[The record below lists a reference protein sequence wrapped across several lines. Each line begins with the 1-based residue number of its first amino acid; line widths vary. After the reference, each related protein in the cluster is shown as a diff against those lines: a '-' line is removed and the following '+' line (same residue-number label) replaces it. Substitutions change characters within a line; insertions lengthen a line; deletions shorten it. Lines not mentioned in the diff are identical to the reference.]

1 MKFINLEVLFL
12 LKYIVKRLLFAIPLL
27 FVICLISFIIIE
39 LPPGDFITSY
49 EMSLRQSGEAI
60 DQATLELLRAR
71 YGLDKPVVI
80 RFFMWFGNILRGD
93 LGYSMLYQKPVSDL
107 LGARL
112 WWTVLISTLST
123 AFAWSLGF
131 LLGVYSGSHQYS
143 FGDYAFTVVGYL
155 GVSIPN
161 FLLALVLM
169 WLAFSAFGVSL
180 GGLFSPEY
188 ALAPWSW
195 GKFLNLLQHLW
206 IPIIVAGTDS
216 MAGLIRVLRGNLL
229 DEIDKPY
236 VTAAIARGVP
246 ENKVY
251 WKYPLRVAMIPFLS
265 TAGWTIP
272 GIISGVVV
280 TGIVLNLPTVG
291 TLLLDSLKAQDMYL
305 AGSLVLILSFFTVI
319 GTVVSD
325 ILLAWADPRA
335 RLE

>member
-1 MKFINLEVLFL
+1 
-12 LKYIVKRLLFAIPLL
+12 
-27 FVICLISFIIIE
+27 
-39 LPPGDFITSY
+39 
-49 EMSLRQSGEAI
+49 MSLRQSGEAI

-180 GGLFSPEY
+180 GGFS
-188 ALAPWSW
+188 
-195 GKFLNLLQHLW
+195 
-206 IPIIVAGTDS
+206 
-216 MAGLIRVLRGNLL
+216 
-229 DEIDKPY
+229 
-236 VTAAIARGVP
+236 
-246 ENKVY
+246 
-251 WKYPLRVAMIPFLS
+251 
-265 TAGWTIP
+265 
-272 GIISGVVV
+272 
-280 TGIVLNLPTVG
+280 LPNM
-291 TLLLDSLKAQDMYL
+291 L
-305 AGSLVLILSFFTVI
+305 
-319 GTVVSD
+319 
-325 ILLAWADPRA
+325 
-335 RLE
+335 